1 MRINTYQLMLRVENH
16 LSKQTIYQ
24 FKWKLVMSKKAK
36 NITTSRGQRVNPNAR
51 NFGLGSRDMK
61 QAGVNAL
68 KEKFAASQIG
78 FKSVAVQGQRF
89 GQFTSYIRDSFN
101 VRDMRSITQ
110 DHVRQYAQEL
120 DSRISGGSLSAK
132 AAHDY
137 LAAVNSVLGQAS
149 GHSDLR
155 VTASEAGL
163 PDRSGITTVNKAIS
177 ESQHH
182 KVQSQLDDRLKAISS
197 MQRSLGMR
205 FEEAC
210 KNNPTSMY
218 KEAVDSRTVTISEGT
233 KGGQSRTVPI
243 INPNQLDALRN
254 ASAVQGNHHS
264 MIPAHQTY
272 AQFQSQSY
280 KTYHQLG
287 YQTHSERHAYA
298 QHSYREHIRT
308 ITGVSDV
315 RSPIESGYKHG
326 QAHHQY
332 IADKVNYS
340 PEKAKQLD
348 HQVRE
353 MVAKEL
359 GHHRIDI
366 TNAYLG

>member
-1 MRINTYQLMLRVENH
+1 
-16 LSKQTIYQ
+16 
-24 FKWKLVMSKKAK
+24 
-36 NITTSRGQRVNPNAR
+36 
-51 NFGLGSRDMK
+51 
-61 QAGVNAL
+61 
-68 KEKFAASQIG
+68 
-78 FKSVAVQGQRF
+78 
-89 GQFTSYIRDSFN
+89 
-101 VRDMRSITQ
+101 
-110 DHVRQYAQEL
+110 
-120 DSRISGGSLSAK
+120 
-132 AAHDY
+132 
-137 LAAVNSVLGQAS
+137 
-149 GHSDLR
+149 
-155 VTASEAGL
+155 
-163 PDRSGITTVNKAIS
+163 
-177 ESQHH
+177 
-182 KVQSQLDDRLKAISS
+182 

-243 INPNQLDALRN
+243 INPNQLDALKN

-280 KTYHQLG
+280 KTYHQLS
-287 YQTHSERHAYA
+287 YQTHSERHTYA
-298 QHSYREHIRT
+298 QQSYREHIRT

-315 RSPIESGYKHG
+315 RPPIESGYKHG

-332 IADKVNYS
+332 IADKVYCS
-340 PEKAKQLD
+340 SEKAKQLD
-348 HQVRE
+348 HHVRE